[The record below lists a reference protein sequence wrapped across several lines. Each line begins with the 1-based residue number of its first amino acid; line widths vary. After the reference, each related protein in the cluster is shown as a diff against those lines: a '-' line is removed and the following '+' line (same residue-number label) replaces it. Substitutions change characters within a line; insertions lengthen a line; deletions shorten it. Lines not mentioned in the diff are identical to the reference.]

1 MDIYL
6 DKDNLKA
13 MRLGLGLTIEEL
25 GDISYM
31 TISQLALMEAK
42 GHDGS
47 HTSEARWLLMQLV
60 LEKLYSE
67 YTDEEKELR
76 ITLGKTFGKRIN
88 TKRKLEKYT
97 KELYSINNQ
106 RKS

>member
-1 MDIYL
+1 
-6 DKDNLKA
+6 
-13 MRLGLGLTIEEL
+13 MRLGLGLTMEEL

-31 TISQLALMEAK
+31 TRSQLARMESK
-42 GHDGS
+42 GRDDD

-88 TKRKLEKYT
+88 TKYKLKKYT
-97 KELYSINNQ
+97 EELYSINSQ
-106 RKS
+106 GKS

>member
-1 MDIYL
+1 
-6 DKDNLKA
+6 

-31 TISQLALMEAK
+31 TRSQLALMECK
-42 GHDGS
+42 GRDDS

-88 TKRKLEKYT
+88 TKHKLEKYT
-97 KELYSINNQ
+97 EELYSINNQ